1 MQVGYTFNE
10 GAFKGLGLLFQVN
23 NLTNAAYQTYAG
35 TKDRP
40 LEYIKWG
47 RTYLLGANYKF

>member
-1 MQVGYTFNE
+1 LGYNFRE
-10 GAFKGLGLLFQVN
+10 GSLKGLGLLFQVN
-23 NLTNAAYQTYAG
+23 NLTNAAYKTYAG

-47 RTYLLGANYKF
+47 RTVLAGANYKF